1 MKSDRFVQ
9 LMHFVEVAR
18 QRGFTP
24 AASVLGV
31 SASSVSRS
39 VSRLEERLGV
49 RLVQRTSRSVSLTEA
64 GQAYFTRCEALLAQL
79 DAADAMADNASQDMA
94 GRIRLS
100 VPTGLTDARVMPAL
114 ATFMTAHPRI
124 QVELFAGNRY
134 VDLIDEGYDLAIRVG
149 ELPDSEQVAR
159 RMGEN
164 RRVLV
169 ATPRYLDIHGSPA
182 KPADLADHAGL
193 QLGNAPPAP
202 AWIFRQ
208 GSHEVRVQPRGNLLC
223 NHAAAIRL
231 AALAHL
237 GVAVLPDVLVNEDIG
252 QGVLVRLLPRWTL
265 PPQPIHALFPSNRH
279 IPAKVRLLVD
289 HLATVLAS
297 PATPTDGAPALPR
310 APRTARS

>member
-18 QRGFTP
+18 QRGFTQ
-24 AASVLGV
+24 AAGVLGV

-64 GQAYFTRCEALLAQL
+64 GQAYFMRCGELLAQL
-79 DAADAMADNASQDMA
+79 DAADAMADNTSQDMA

-149 ELPDSEQVAR
+149 DLPESEQVAR
-159 RMGEN
+159 RIGDN

-169 ATPRYLDIHGSPA
+169 ATPHYLEIHGSPV

-193 QLGNAPPAP
+193 QLGNAPPAA
-202 AWIFRQ
+202 AWTFQQ
-208 GSHEVRVQPRGNLLC
+208 GSHEVRVHPRSTLLC

-237 GVAVLPDVLVNEDIG
+237 GVATPPSMLVEEDIRQRALVQLLPD
-252 QGVLVRLLPRWTL
+252 WTL
-265 PPQPIHALFPSNRH
+265 PPQPIHAIFPSNRH
-279 IPAKVRLLVD
+279 IPAKVRMFVD
-289 HLATVLAS
+289 HLASVLEQHERQHQGEQ
-297 PATPTDGAPALPR
+297 P
-310 APRTARS
+310 

>member
-18 QRGFTP
+18 QRGFTQ
-24 AASVLGV
+24 AAGVLGV

-79 DAADAMADNASQDMA
+79 DAADAMADNASQEMS

-114 ATFMTAHPRI
+114 ATFMTDHPRI

-149 ELPDSEQVAR
+149 DLSESEQVAR
-159 RMGEN
+159 RIGEN

-169 ATPRYLDIHGSPA
+169 ATPRYLDAYESPA

-193 QLGNAPPAP
+193 QLGNAPPAS
-202 AWIFRQ
+202 AWTFRQ
-208 GSHEVRVQPRGNLLC
+208 GSHEVRVQPRSSLLC

-237 GVAVLPDVLVNEDIG
+237 GVAVLPDVLVDEDIR
-252 QGVLVRLLPRWTL
+252 QGALVRLLPRWTL
-265 PPQPIHALFPSNRH
+265 PAQPIHALFPSNRH

-289 HLATVLAS
+289 HLASVLKH
-297 PATPTDGAPALPR
+297 DER
-310 APRTARS
+310 